1 MATKEFT
8 VKSRKTGKMARVE
21 SGILGVVF
29 VDQALSAID
38 RLVKGKSVLLGIQD
52 KGMVEVYRER

>member
-1 MATKEFT
+1 MTKEFT

-21 SGILGVVF
+21 SGVLGVVF

-38 RLVKGKSVLLGIQD
+38 KLQKGKSVLLGVQD
-52 KGMVEVYRER
+52 MGMVEVYRER